1 MLFNFWVISLS
12 THNWG
17 IIFPVWTLL
26 SGQQRVCFIL
36 QVLKAR
42 KRIEGLKCQ
51 TWCAMILYEGVS
63 QGSQEKVACVTTDPG
78 QAHALH
84 QSQRLHGSG
93 TQAAGIFVAQ
103 ILMCFETMLHSR
115 LLI

>member
-26 SGQQRVCFIL
+26 SEQQCVCSIL
-36 QVLKAR
+36 QVLITR
-42 KRIEGLKCQ
+42 KRVEGPKCQ
-51 TWCAMILYEGVS
+51 MWCAMVLYGKVG
-63 QGSQEKVACVTTDPG
+63 QDSQEKVTCVTADTG

-84 QSQRLHGSG
+84 QS
-93 TQAAGIFVAQ
+93 
-103 ILMCFETMLHSR
+103 
-115 LLI
+115 